1 MKNFLLI
8 AAVLLASTFLFAD
21 TAVAG
26 GGKGKSSIAIS
37 NTNPN
42 GGRAITVWVLTEA
55 QATAVNNAGQLRSLP
70 NRNIQAGSL
79 ETFNQ
84 TNGSTVIIAVDT
96 AAFNSVPNGTVLTP
110 ATPGVTTL
118 PFDLTSDRTGTTFTT
133 AGPPTFQPAL
143 TLF

>member
-37 NTNPN
+37 NTNLS
-42 GGRAITVWVLTEA
+42 GGRAITVWVLPEA
-55 QATAVNNAGQLRSLP
+55 QANALNTVGQLRSLP
-70 NRNIQAGSL
+70 SRNIQAGSL

-84 TNGSTVIIAVDT
+84 ANGNTVIVAVDT
-96 AAFNSVPNGTVLTP
+96 AAFNTLPNGAMTLNGF
-110 ATPGVTTL
+110 AIL
-118 PFDLTSDRTGTTFTT
+118 PFNLTNDRTGTTFTNL
-133 AGPPTFQPAL
+133 GPPTFEPTIFL
-143 TLF
+143 N